1 MTTPTMVQQ
10 ATPAI
15 RPPGQIQPQ
24 QGGNYSQSQ
33 SQLQQQQPNTNL
45 DPDQK
50 KIQDIIDALT
60 FIGNIRE
67 DINII
72 LDNVGKSNSSNNFS
86 SIYASKVSLKQSFD
100 TNLIESNKNQN
111 NGQDQN
117 EQDQITNNEFFDK
130 FLNMDSKQQQF
141 LEKAD
146 TKYLQDR
153 IVDFNKNLT

>member
-1 MTTPTMVQQ
+1 MANPAMTQQ
-10 ATPAI
+10 TAAAL
-15 RPPGQIQPQ
+15 RPSGHIQPQ
-24 QGGNYSQSQ
+24 QTGVYT
-33 SQLQQQQPNTNL
+33 QQQQQNVNPASSL

-50 KIQDIIDALT
+50 KLQDIVDALT

-72 LDNVGKSNSSNNFS
+72 LDNVGKSNASNNFS
-86 SIYASKVSLKQSFD
+86 SVFASKASLKHSGGD
-100 TNLIESNKNQN
+100 SNLLENNKSHH

-117 EQDQITNNEFFDK
+117 ENDQTINNDLFER
-130 FLNMDSKQQQF
+130 FLNMDLKQQQF
-141 LEKAD
+141 LEKTD